1 MTLLQPQQLT
11 VLATS
16 QCTAACDH
24 CSMNSAPERRDRLS
38 LKTFI
43 DTVEELHARSP
54 LGVVIFAGG
63 EPTLMGE
70 MLLDAIAHADMLGI
84 MTRIVT
90 NASWAISDQKA
101 EAKIRELRQAGLGEL
116 NISADDYHLPFI
128 PFENVVRAWHAA
140 KGKGFASVVIANC
153 YGPNSL
159 VTPRFVL
166 DRIGEELPMRFDG
179 NGASEPLPPPAADG
193 TVYMMSNSY
202 LQLLGR
208 SHGRISVEDVFVPD
222 DGTALAGGCPWA
234 VRSAALSPQGHLVA
248 CCGVE
253 AEGNDILDFGKVE
266 TGLVQSLVDK
276 ADRDIVMNAIAL
288 LGPYYVQ
295 QFVRNRR
302 PDIAFRPR
310 YATVCEICEDIVTR
324 PEVLDAVRADISA
337 LAGAVHL
344 ARLALEPMEERLA
357 AC

>member
-1 MTLLQPQQLT
+1 MALLQPQQLT

-38 LKTFI
+38 LETFI

-90 NASWAISDQKA
+90 NASWAISDRKA

-128 PFENVVRAWHAA
+128 PFDNVVRAWRAA

-166 DRIGEELPMRFDG
+166 DRIGEDLPMRFDG
-179 NGASEPLPPPAADG
+179 EGAPGALPPPAADG

-208 SHGRISVEDVFVPD
+208 SHGRIGLENVFVPD
-222 DGTALAGGCPWA
+222 NPAALAGGCPWA

-248 CCGVE
+248 CCGME
-253 AEGNDILDFGKVE
+253 AEGNEILDFGKVE
-266 TGLVQSLVDK
+266 AGTVQSLVDK
-276 ADRDIVMNAIAL
+276 ADRDILMNAIAL
-288 LGPYYVQ
+288 LGPYHVQ
-295 QFVRNRR
+295 QFVRKRR
-302 PDIAFRPR
+302 PDVAFRPR
-310 YATVCEICEDIVTR
+310 YATVCEICEDIVSR
-324 PEVLDAVRADISA
+324 REVLDAVQADIGA
-337 LAGAVHL
+337 LEGAVHL
-344 ARLALEPMEERLA
+344 ARLALEPLEERLTV
-357 AC
+357 C

>member
-1 MTLLQPQQLT
+1 MALLQPQQLT

-24 CSMNSAPERRDRLS
+24 CSMNSAPERRERLR
-38 LKTFI
+38 LETFI

-54 LGVVIFAGG
+54 LDVVIFAGG

-90 NASWAISDQKA
+90 NASWAINNQKA
-101 EAKIRELRQAGLGEL
+101 EAKLRELRQAGLGEL

-128 PFENVVRAWHAA
+128 PFDNVVHAWNAA

-166 DRIGEELPMRFDG
+166 DRLGEDLPMRFDG
-179 NGASEPLPPPAADG
+179 DGTPGELPRPATDG
-193 TVYMMSNSY
+193 TVYMLSNSY

-208 SHGRISVEDVFVPD
+208 SHGRIGVEDVFFPD
-222 DGTALAGGCPWA
+222 DPAALAGGCPWA
-234 VRSAALSPQGHLVA
+234 GRSAALSPQGHLVA
-248 CCGVE
+248 CCGME
-253 AEGNDILDFGKVE
+253 AEGNDILDFGKIE
-266 TGLVQSLVDK
+266 TGAVQALVDK

-295 QFVRNRR
+295 QFVQQRR

-324 PEVLDAVRADISA
+324 REVLDAVGADIDA
-337 LAGAVHL
+337 LEGAVHL
-344 ARLALEPMEERLA
+344 TRLALAPKERLVT
-357 AC
+357 C